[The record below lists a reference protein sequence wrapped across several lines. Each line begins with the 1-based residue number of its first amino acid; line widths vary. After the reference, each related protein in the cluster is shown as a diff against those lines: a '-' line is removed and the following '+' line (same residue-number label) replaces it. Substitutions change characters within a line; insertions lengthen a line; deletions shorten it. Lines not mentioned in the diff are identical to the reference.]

1 MAISRLKQDKIEKL
15 KNFAIKNGAEKVLT
29 KYISAK
35 DILIPNWPHFKCLF
49 GCDGYG
55 ASLCCPPFI
64 PTPNEWRKFISEYND
79 ALIIGFNAD
88 ANNFLRSL
96 KKVNKILIKLEREA
110 FMLDLPKAFVLF
122 AGSCMLC
129 KKCVIHEKDF
139 PKNIDPR
146 IARRFCKH
154 LRKARPSMEGIGID
168 VFATLAKVGIKL
180 HVLDISNFDKFRQ
193 FGLLLLD

>member
-1 MAISRLKQDKIEKL
+1 M
-15 KNFAIKNGAEKVLT
+15 KNGRAERIARKLACRYYQGVH
-29 KYISAK
+29 
-35 DILIPNWPHFKCLF
+35 DGRLIAAGVQPGGPRRTVDQKIKRLADLH
-49 GCDGYG
+49 
-55 ASLCCPPFI
+55 
-64 PTPNEWRKFISEYND
+64 WRKFISEYND